1 MCDKCDCIDT
11 RHFIENGDI
20 YINRKT
26 NTFGLKIDFSCDYC
40 GDDCQKDII
49 ITHCPWCGEKCKW

>member
-11 RHFIENGDI
+11 RFFTENGDI
-20 YINRKT
+20 FIDKQANIFYIKNEFTCYCCGK
-26 NTFGLKIDFSCDYC
+26 DYK
-40 GDDCQKDII
+40 KDII